1 MCVRLNWFHRGDLKQ
16 ETPESHGKL
25 GFDGKKHA
33 QSRHRM
39 MDNTMVTQI
48 VINYGCTN
56 FHKMDK
62 SSWLHY
68 GWCNNMQQL
77 WSDFSVFLILLHEP
91 AISNGYEQTWSL
103 EFRIQL
109 TTKQSMVCLRENFNN
124 RKPWFEHNWRLP

>member
-1 MCVRLNWFHRGDLKQ
+1 M
-16 ETPESHGKL
+16 ESSGL
-25 GFDGKKHA
+25 MGKKHA

-56 FHKMDK
+56 FNKMDK

-77 WSDFSVFLILLHEP
+77 WSDFSVFLILLHEA

-103 EFRIQL
+103 ESNHQAINGLFTGDFQQQE
-109 TTKQSMVCLRENFNN
+109 TMV
-124 RKPWFEHNWRLP
+124 WT